1 MNKEK
6 VTRILNEFDR
16 MFPDA
21 ACELVHDNELE
32 LLIAVMLSAQTTDAS
47 VNKLTKNF
55 ISKIS
60 YSRGLCSCTN
70 RTIRK

>member
-47 VNKLTKNF
+47 VNSILVAAADTF
-55 ISKIS
+55 SACLL
-60 YSRGLCSCTN
+60 YTSRCV
-70 RTIRK
+70 

>member
-32 LLIAVMLSAQTTDAS
+32 LLLS
-47 VNKLTKNF
+47 L
-55 ISKIS
+55 IHI
-60 YSRGLCSCTN
+60 
-70 RTIRK
+70 